1 MDSYHPSPQGQV
13 VDWDSD
19 DGYRKSK
26 KKKKKYEKEGEEQY
40 K

>member
-1 MDSYHPSPQGQV
+1 MDSYSPHGQ

-19 DGYRKSK
+19 GYKKSK